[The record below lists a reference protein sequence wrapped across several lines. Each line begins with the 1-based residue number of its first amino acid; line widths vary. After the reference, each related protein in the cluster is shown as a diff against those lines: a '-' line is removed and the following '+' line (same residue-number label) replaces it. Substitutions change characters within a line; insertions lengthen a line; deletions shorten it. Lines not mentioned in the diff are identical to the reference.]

1 MEAQIPQ
8 VIFPGIEAE
17 LSNYCP
23 NCGTEVHLPEMPQAE
38 TESFGVAKTIE
49 SILRYDLDITLE
61 YGRSQFE
68 TLFRLADHYDRLLKA
83 EFGCLD
89 RLTEK

>member
-17 LSNYCP
+17 LSKYCP

-49 SILRYDLDITLE
+49 SILLEEKYKLNSLVLSCTGQDIVLSCMMHTWI
-61 YGRSQFE
+61 
-68 TLFRLADHYDRLLKA
+68 
-83 EFGCLD
+83 
-89 RLTEK
+89 